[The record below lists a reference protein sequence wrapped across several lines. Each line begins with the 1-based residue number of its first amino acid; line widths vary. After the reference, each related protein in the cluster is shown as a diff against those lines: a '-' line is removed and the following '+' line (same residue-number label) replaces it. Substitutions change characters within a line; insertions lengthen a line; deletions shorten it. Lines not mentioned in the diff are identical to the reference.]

1 MDKKKFVEGIM
12 ALESV
17 YDNFRI
23 LKDERITMLW
33 YKIFKEDDPKLFE
46 MAIETYIATNEFKPT
61 PAGIRKCM
69 EKLATNYNL
78 NGAEAWGKVMEL
90 IKKYGWYRAD
100 EALQEIKND
109 RPLYQAVQAMGFR
122 ELCVSENLMAD
133 RAHFLK
139 MYEQYMKR
147 ESDKVMLPGRVQNDL
162 KQLQQVDS
170 VTKLLTEKFEMN
182 KTS

>member
-1 MDKKKFVEGIM
+1 MDKKQLIEGLTV
-12 ALESV
+12 LESV

-23 LKDERITMLW
+23 LNDDKTMLVW

-46 MAIETYIATNEFKPT
+46 MAVETYIATNEFKPT
-61 PAGIRKCM
+61 PAGVRKCM
-69 EKLATNYNL
+69 EKLATNHNL

-100 EALQEIKND
+100 EALKEVKHD
-109 RPLYQAVQAMGFR
+109 KPLHKAVQALGFR
-122 ELCVSENLMAD
+122 ELCTSENLMAD

-139 MYEQYMKR
+139 IYEQYMKR

-162 KQLQQVDS
+162 KQLQKVNQ
-170 VTKLLTEKFEMN
+170 VTKLLSEKFEMG